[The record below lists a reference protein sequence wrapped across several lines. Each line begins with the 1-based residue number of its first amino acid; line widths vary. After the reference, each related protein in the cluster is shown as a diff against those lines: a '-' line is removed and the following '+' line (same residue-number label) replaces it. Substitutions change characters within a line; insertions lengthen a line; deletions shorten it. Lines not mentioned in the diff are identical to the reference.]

1 MIVVKCISVILPLH
15 LYPMILK
22 ISDFRV
28 KQTVGF
34 EISHVTGKI
43 IDIFNEP
50 LVNYNHVF
58 V

>member
-1 MIVVKCISVILPLH
+1 MLVKCISVILPLY
-15 LYPMILK
+15 LYPMISK